1 MWYTVWYALGIFTGV
16 YITSVRFRIRFNRS
30 FSRFMMWLKDVVER
44 NKRIRKQEEEI
55 KILHGTSNSINHIVR
70 LK

>member
-1 MWYTVWYALGIFTGV
+1 MWYTIWYALGIFTGV
-16 YITSVRFRIRFNRS
+16 YITSVRFRIRFNKS
-30 FSRFMMWLKDVVER
+30 FSRFLMWLKDVVER

-55 KILHGTSNSINHIVR
+55 RILHGTAGSVNRVVR